1 MELYNGLEGFCQH
14 LRDKFDAI
22 EKDALKLATGTEKT
36 YSSQNKRK
44 RKAKKNFDYE
54 GNDASG
60 AGLLEDARES
70 FRIETYLPII
80 DTLVAEIR
88 RRKFVYCTLQKKFDF
103 LLNLH
108 KWSID
113 DIKHAAHLLLK
124 EYSSDL
130 DSDFPGEIVH
140 FAFHLRSSSNLESK
154 ATKPQD
160 MLSYLTESCL
170 QDTFPNVSVILRI
183 YLILPVANAEGER
196 SFPALKRVKTYLR
209 SSLTQEHACDFCILT
224 IEKTFTKS
232 LSFDKIADAF
242 AAAKSRKRQL

>member
-22 EKDALKLATGTEKT
+22 EEDALKLTTGTEKT

-60 AGLLEDARES
+60 AGLLEDACES

-88 RRKFVYCTLQKKFDF
+88 RRKFVYCTLQKKFHF
-103 LLNLH
+103 LLNVH

-130 DSDFPGEIVH
+130 ASDFPEIVH

-183 YLILPVANAEGER
+183 YLTLPVANAEGER
-196 SFPALKRVKTYLR
+196 SFSALKRVKTYLKIIPNTGTR
-209 SSLTQEHACDFCILT
+209 LRFVHS
-224 IEKTFTKS
+224 IEKTFTKF
-232 LSFDKIADAF
+232 LSFDKIVDAF
-242 AAAKSRKRQL
+242 AAEKSRKRQL